1 MLTVSF
7 ARIRAG
13 QEGRLRDWLAEL
25 ATRQDEARQSMAHEG
40 TRHEQLY
47 VLPGADGAVL
57 VYVMEADDV
66 QKALAAYGASQLPI
80 DGAHRAVLA
89 QVLEAPPEIGP
100 LYECSA

>member
-25 ATRQDEARQSMAHEG
+25 ATRQEEARQSPAQEG

-47 VLPGADGAVL
+47 VLPDAEGSVL
-57 VYVMEADDV
+57 VYVMEAEDV
-66 QKALAAYGASQLPI
+66 QRAYSAYGASQLPI
-80 DGAHRAVLA
+80 DLEHQAVLA
-89 QVLEAPPEIGP
+89 QVLEAPLVIAP